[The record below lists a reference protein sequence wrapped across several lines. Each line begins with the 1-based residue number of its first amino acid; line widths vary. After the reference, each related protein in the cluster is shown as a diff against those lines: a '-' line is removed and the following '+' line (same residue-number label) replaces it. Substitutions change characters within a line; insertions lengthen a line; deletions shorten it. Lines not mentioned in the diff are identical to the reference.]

1 MSAKQGKS
9 CENVS
14 ERMQQLH
21 FNEQQRNMKP
31 GMCNK
36 FMHVVIDPDFL
47 QGEHGSEVLSK
58 LNELSLKY
66 EIKRQQFPRVV
77 TFYRANA
84 QTLTVQG
91 AVTAKTTPLKFI
103 VHLMTGQELVL
114 HVKEGTL
121 RSIVDRLTTLYPG
134 TVVSLLV
141 FGLVNYCRSNRNCV
155 GRKET
160 ETALTEVQLFSKCS
174 YQLLDTAEEVGN
186 FVAQLGKSLAE
197 LPYKQ
202 QQYDKYCQEQL
213 YLGNEKKGC
222 VRVEGSAGLHQLYQ
236 NQLVKIPSVSLEVAE
251 AIISVYPSLSQLIDG
266 FRFAADGP
274 NLLADIPIRRAGG
287 PVTTSIRRIGPEM
300 SKKIYLLYSSLESS
314 QEL

>member
-1 MSAKQGKS
+1 MSGKQSKS
-9 CENVS
+9 CENVT
-14 ERMQQLH
+14 ERMLQLN

-36 FMHVVIDPDFL
+36 FMHAVIDPDFL
-47 QGEHGSEVLSK
+47 QGEHGSEILSK
-58 LNELSLKY
+58 LNELNLKY
-66 EIKRQQFPRVV
+66 EIKPQPFPRVI
-77 TFYRANA
+77 TFYRTNQ
-84 QTLTVQG
+84 QTLTANG
-91 AVTAKTTPLKFI
+91 AVTAKTTAQKFI
-103 VHLMTGQELVL
+103 IHLMNGQELVQ
-114 HVKEGTL
+114 HVKEGSL
-121 RSIVDRLTTLYPG
+121 LSIVQRLTVLYPD
-134 TVVSLLV
+134 TVVSLLI
-141 FGLVNYCRSNRNCV
+141 FGLVQFCRSNRNCV
-155 GRKET
+155 GRRET
-160 ETALTEVQLFSKCS
+160 EMALTEVQLFSKCS

-202 QQYDKYCQEQL
+202 QQYDKYSQEQL

-222 VRVEGSAGLHQLYQ
+222 VRVEGTAGLHQLYQ
-236 NQLVKIPSVSLEVAE
+236 NMLVKIPSVSLEVAE
-251 AIISVYPSLSQLIDG
+251 AIISVYPSLSQLMDG

-300 SKKIYLLYSSLESS
+300 SKKIYLLCSSLDPN